1 MGSVSKIT
9 CKWLWKKNV
18 SKFDKN
24 FIKNYDADSKKG
36 YILQDYMIYTV
47 IYHFYLKDRK
57 FEKCNKFLCDLFDKN
72 RHIVHTRALNQ
83 ALNHGLILKIVH
95 RATQYNQKAW

>member
-9 CKWLWKKNV
+9 CKQLWKKNV

-36 YILQDYMIYTV
+36 YIL
-47 IYHFYLKDRK
+47 
-57 FEKCNKFLCDLFDKN
+57 
-72 RHIVHTRALNQ
+72 
-83 ALNHGLILKIVH
+83 
-95 RATQYNQKAW
+95 

>member
-18 SKFDKN
+18 SKFDKI

-36 YILQDYMIYTV
+36 YIL
-47 IYHFYLKDRK
+47 
-57 FEKCNKFLCDLFDKN
+57 
-72 RHIVHTRALNQ
+72 
-83 ALNHGLILKIVH
+83 
-95 RATQYNQKAW
+95 